1 MTISIPAPKM
11 DDVCLD
17 IRDLRTYFHV
27 REGIAKAVDGVSLQ
41 LMRGETLGLAGE
53 SGCGKTVTALSIL
66 KLLDIPP
73 GEYRGGRIIFEGRDL
88 LKASEKEMQEVRGKR
103 ISLIFQEP
111 MTSLNPIMSIG
122 FQIEEALLN
131 HKEMC
136 RVEKRQRAIELLS
149 MVGIPDPRRR
159 IGEYPHQLSGGMR
172 QRVMIA
178 MALACNPK
186 VLIADEPTTALDVT
200 IQAQIMELMAG
211 LQEDLGTSILLITHD
226 LAVIAETAHRVAI
239 MYGGK
244 IVEEADVSTIFKN
257 PLHPYTQGLM
267 KSVPR
272 IDKSSNSRRLE
283 EIPGLVPNLY
293 NLPEGCSFYDR
304 CLLAKEK
311 CRTVIPQLLAVDAG
325 HKVRCWIAQG
335 G

>member
-1 MTISIPAPKM
+1 M
-11 DDVCLD
+11 DDVFLD

-27 REGIAKAVDGVSLQ
+27 REGMAKAVDGVSFQ
-41 LMRGETLGLAGE
+41 LMRGETLGLVGE

-66 KLLDIPP
+66 KLVDIPP
-73 GEYRGGRIIFEGRDL
+73 GEYRGGQIIFEGRDL
-88 LKASEKEMQEVRGKR
+88 LKASEREMREVRGKC

-131 HKEMC
+131 HEEMC
-136 RVEKRQRAIELLS
+136 KAEARQRAIELLS
-149 MVGIPDPRRR
+149 MVGIPTPRRR
-159 IGEYPHQLSGGMR
+159 IGAYPHQLSGGMR

-178 MALACNPK
+178 LALACNPK

-200 IQAQIMELMAG
+200 IQAQILELMVD
-211 LQEDLGTSILLITHD
+211 LQENLGMSILLITHD
-226 LAVIAETAHRVAI
+226 LAVIAETAHRVAV
-239 MYGGK
+239 MYAGK

-272 IDKSSNSRRLE
+272 IDKSNNSRRLE

-293 NLPEGCSFYDR
+293 NLPDGCSFYDR
-304 CLLAKEK
+304 CLVGKEK
-311 CRTVIPQLLAVDAG
+311 CRKVSPQLLAVDVG
-325 HKVRCWIAQG
+325 HKVRCWIARDG
-335 G
+335 

>member
-11 DDVCLD
+11 DDVFLD

-27 REGIAKAVDGVSLQ
+27 REGMAKAVDGVSFQ

-66 KLLDIPP
+66 KLVDIPP
-73 GEYRGGRIIFEGRDL
+73 GEYRGGQIIFEGRDL
-88 LKASEKEMQEVRGKR
+88 LKASEREMREVRGKG

-131 HKEMC
+131 HEEMG
-136 RVEKRQRAIELLS
+136 RAETRQRAIELLS
-149 MVGIPDPRRR
+149 IVGIPDPRRR

-200 IQAQIMELMAG
+200 IQAQIMELMVG
-211 LQEDLGTSILLITHD
+211 LQEDLGMSILLITHD
-226 LAVIAETAHRVAI
+226 LAVIAETAHRVAV
-239 MYGGK
+239 MYAGK

-267 KSVPR
+267 KCVPR

-283 EIPGLVPNLY
+283 EIHGLVPNLY

-304 CLLAKEK
+304 CLVAKEK
-311 CRTVIPQLLAVDAG
+311 CRTVRPQLLAVDAG
-325 HKVRCWIAQG
+325 HTVRCWIAQDG
-335 G
+335 